1 MKRDDCFKCR
11 KYIAA
16 KKRVCSIFD
25 KFRARALQHPQIQT
39 PCVYRMEFHL
49 LNEREI
55 KTIRPRVHQL
65 AKPLASSRAR
75 ARHSLI
81 FTLGILDPETTFDS
95 NVSFNF
101 FARFFLF
108 LRYLTFLFLHAAS
121 SSAPPPSPSPNLGSF
136 HRLSFSLSLSL
147 SPSFFL
153 PTKRRRERESSSFL
167 FSSYPFASSP
177 FCALHRSCAHALPC
191 FSRHFSPSQRVG
203 VRLVLTLLGLFRL
216 LHRRNIESL
225 SGLSPTRAKRLAQ
238 VATVRELIC
247 LCSLSV
253 PSTISHPV

>member
-136 HRLSFSLSLSL
+136 HRLSFSLSRFLSL
-147 SPSFFL
+147 PLSFCRLKEGERENHLPSSSHPILSRRRHFAPFIDPAPTHSPAFPATFL
-153 PTKRRRERESSSFL
+153 PPNESACTSYSLCLDFSVFFIGEISNPFPDCRRLALSDSLKSL
-167 FSSYPFASSP
+167 PFA
-177 FCALHRSCAHALPC
+177 
-191 FSRHFSPSQRVG
+191 
-203 VRLVLTLLGLFRL
+203 
-216 LHRRNIESL
+216 N
-225 SGLSPTRAKRLAQ
+225 
-238 VATVRELIC
+238 
-247 LCSLSV
+247 
-253 PSTISHPV
+253 